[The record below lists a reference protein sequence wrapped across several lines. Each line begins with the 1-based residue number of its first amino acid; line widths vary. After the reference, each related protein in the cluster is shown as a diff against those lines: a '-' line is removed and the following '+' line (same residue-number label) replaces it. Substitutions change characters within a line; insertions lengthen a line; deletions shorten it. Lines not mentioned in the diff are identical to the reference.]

1 MSYSSD
7 EQEININKVRTD
19 GEFNVYVSDTTWL
32 TKLLKFADPID
43 PEYEDGRI
51 ISAKFKLDANQVTL
65 RKKPKKREMTDE
77 QRLEMSE
84 RMRNL
89 HKKKDIDGEHE

>member
-1 MSYSSD
+1 MTYSSD

-19 GEFNVYVSDTTWL
+19 DYFNVYVSDTTWIN
-32 TKLLKFADPID
+32 KLLKFAEPID

-51 ISAKFKLDANQVTL
+51 ISAKFKLNANQVTL
-65 RKKPKKREMTDE
+65 RKPPKKREMTEE
-77 QRLEMSE
+77 QRLAQAE

-89 HKKKDIDGEHE
+89 HKKKDADSKQE